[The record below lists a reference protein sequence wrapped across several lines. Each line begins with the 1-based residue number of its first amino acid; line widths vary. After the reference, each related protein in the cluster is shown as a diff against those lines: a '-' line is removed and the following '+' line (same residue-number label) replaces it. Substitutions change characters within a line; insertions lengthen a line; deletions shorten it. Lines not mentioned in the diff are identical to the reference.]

1 MDVVKRIRLS
11 PAERRDQL
19 IDLGVKMLSLSGLE
33 QISIEEIAK
42 KAGISR
48 GLLFHYFPSKRD
60 FHVAIVQHSSDDILA
75 ALVPNVELDALPML
89 RDVMERYVDYVT
101 EHRDTYIALLRGPG
115 SGDPELRDILELNRK
130 TLVERILSAGPII
143 GASITPTVALAARGW
158 IAFVEET
165 TISWLR
171 DGEIAREELID
182 MHVRAL
188 PAVLQVEGLEEAL
201 TPSEVS

>member
-1 MDVVKRIRLS
+1 MTRIRLS

-60 FHVAIVQHSSDDILA
+60 FHLAVVQHSSDDILA
-75 ALVPNVELDALPML
+75 ALVPNTDLDPLAML
-89 RDVMERYVDYVT
+89 YDVMGRYVDYVT
-101 EHRDTYIALLRGPG
+101 ENRDTYIALLRGPG
-115 SGDPELRDILELNRK
+115 SGDPALRAILEQNRL

-143 GASITPTVALAARGW
+143 GASITPTVELAARGW

-165 TISWLR
+165 TIAWLR
-171 DGEIAREELID
+171 DAQIARDELID
-182 MHVRAL
+182 VHVRAL
-188 PAVLQVEGLEEAL
+188 PALLQVEGLADAL
-201 TPSEVS
+201 SPAESS